1 MSRFARRVLTAA
13 AVGALALTTMGSA
26 GDAAGAAAGAPQSLG
41 PPSYDGVSSYDAGYT
56 ARGRWFRFVS
66 ATLTVA
72 ARTVADPLHSLN
84 GGADIA
90 LSGRPGGAVI
100 SVAPGGGTGS
110 IWWAASYHG
119 QLPFRLAPRVGD
131 RLALSIFY
139 DQRGHDYFTVTDI
152 TGGATQTVRVTVGD
166 AIYSQASLT
175 ASVDPAVTPPPAA
188 DTRLWAFTGT
198 RLTTYTGAHG
208 TLLGPWTTS
217 ALIDTSTGTSSGRV
231 AASPSGLSNNDQD
244 FGIWLRALPLG
255 YTDGL
260 AGYEASGGRW
270 FRFVSTTLTVPAA
283 TQPASAGDVALI
295 WLGQRGATPRAY
307 ATITVR
313 PGGGAGSISYAASY
327 GPRSNA
333 GTFAI
338 SPKPGDRLAVSV
350 YYDRQGHDYFTA
362 SDLTQAVARTAR
374 VNADLAGTAYTT
386 AVIGAEIS
394 NSAVTP
400 PPADTRLW
408 DFSGSHVTTYSGD
421 KGTIL
426 GPWATSEIVDTIN
439 ASTSGAVVMS
449 PSVLSNGGQ
458 NFGTWLRHQ

>member
-1 MSRFARRVLTAA
+1 MSPFARRVLTAA

-26 GDAAGAAAGAPQSLG
+26 ADAAGAAAAAPRSMG
-41 PPSYDGVSSYDAGYT
+41 PPEYSSAWVGYGT
-56 ARGRWFRFVS
+56 SGRWFRYVS
-66 ATLTVA
+66 TTVTIPPRVVSPSPGAPSQRGDATIWLNGIGSVVPTQITVA
-72 ARTVADPLHSLN
+72 PA
-84 GGADIA
+84 GGPVSWGD
-90 LSGRPGGAVI
+90 PGGSGTFRI
-100 SVAPGGGTGS
+100 S
-110 IWWAASYHG
+110 
-119 QLPFRLAPRVGD
+119 PRTGD
-131 RLALSIFY
+131 RLTLSIYY
-139 DQRGHDYFTVTDI
+139 DQHGHVYLTATDL
-152 TGGATQTVRVTVGD
+152 TRHTTQTIRTNVPKMTYLHARLFAWVYNDV
-166 AIYSQASLT
+166 I
-175 ASVDPAVTPPPAA
+175 PPAA
-188 DTRLWAFTGT
+188 DTPLWQFTNS
-198 RLTTYTGAHG
+198 RVTTYSGDHG
-208 TLLGPWTTS
+208 TLVGPWTTS
-217 ALIDTSTGTSSGRV
+217 KTIVSTASTASGTV
-231 AASPSGLSNNDQD
+231 IASPSGLSNGGQD
-244 FGIWLRALPLG
+244 FTAWFRALPRA

-260 AGYEASGGRW
+260 AGYGVGGGRW
-270 FRFVSTTLTVPAA
+270 FRYVSTTLTVPAA
-283 TQPASAGDVALI
+283 TQPASAGDIAII
-295 WLGQRGATPRAY
+295 WLGQGGATPRAY

-313 PGGGAGSISYAASY
+313 PGGGAGSVSYAASY

-338 SPKPGDRLAVSV
+338 SPRPGDRLAIGV

-408 DFSGSHVTTYSGD
+408 DFSSSHVTTYSGD

-426 GPWATSEIVDTIN
+426 GPWATSAIVDTIN

-458 NFGTWLRHQ
+458 NFGVWLRHQ